1 MGFFKDFKDDMK
13 QAVNELMPGNDEM
26 VNEYDDEDM
35 VNTLEDEDAEAV
47 TSQKEA
53 AVAGEEDSDDL
64 DLSGLEDIQIDEE
77 DLQDPFEEEQAMP
90 EQKEA
95 VSQAA
100 ADTNDIAALVD
111 LLTPKTEEAK
121 TEDKKAEDTKAE
133 EAEAEKAET
142 AKENTSVPP
151 VTEEAV
157 QNETKAQEES
167 HMAEDKIIELSPK
180 AEQEEPKMEVSAAPV
195 DDGEVSD
202 STTYIT
208 KGTRIEGNLFT
219 DGSVD
224 IIGTVEGDV
233 NCYGK
238 LIVSGGINGKVN
250 ASEVY
255 ANAAK
260 ITGEIVSTGSVKI
273 GVGSVIIGNIEA
285 QSAVIA
291 GAINGDLDVKGPV
304 IVDSTAVIMGNIKS
318 RSVQINNGAVIEGFC
333 SQCYSDIDV
342 KSFFA

>member
-35 VNTLEDEDAEAV
+35 VNTLEDEDTEAV

-53 AVAGEEDSDDL
+53 AFAGEKDSDDL

-77 DLQDPFEEEQAMP
+77 DLQDPFEEEQAVP
-90 EQKEA
+90 EQQEA
-95 VSQAA
+95 ASQAA

-111 LLTPKTEEAK
+111 LLTTKTEEAK

-133 EAEAEKAET
+133 TEKADT

-180 AEQEEPKMEVSAAPV
+180 AEREEPKMEVSAAPV
-195 DDGEVSD
+195 EDGEVSD

-238 LIVSGGINGKVN
+238 LVVSGGINGKVN

-273 GVGSVIIGNIEA
+273 GVGSVIVGNIEA

>member
-35 VNTLEDEDAEAV
+35 VNTLEDEDTEAV

-77 DLQDPFEEEQAMP
+77 DLQDPFEEEQAVP
-90 EQKEA
+90 EQPEA
-95 VSQAA
+95 ASQAA

-111 LLTPKTEEAK
+111 LLTTKTEEAK

-133 EAEAEKAET
+133 TEKADT

-157 QNETKAQEES
+157 QNETKTQEES

-180 AEQEEPKMEVSAAPV
+180 AEREEPKMEVSAAPV
-195 DDGEVSD
+195 EDGEVSD

-238 LIVSGGINGKVN
+238 LVVSGGINGKVN

-273 GVGSVIIGNIEA
+273 GVGSVIVGNIEA

>member
-35 VNTLEDEDAEAV
+35 VNTLEDEDTEAV

-77 DLQDPFEEEQAMP
+77 DLQDPFEEEQTMP
-90 EQKEA
+90 EQTEA
-95 VSQAA
+95 ASQAA

-111 LLTPKTEEAK
+111 LLTTKTEEAK

-133 EAEAEKAET
+133 TEKADT
-142 AKENTSVPP
+142 AKENTSIPP

-180 AEQEEPKMEVSAAPV
+180 AETEEPKMEVSAAPAE
-195 DDGEVSD
+195 DGEVSD

-273 GVGSVIIGNIEA
+273 GVGSVIVGNIEA

>member
-35 VNTLEDEDAEAV
+35 VNTLEDEDTGVSDSMETQVKSAG
-47 TSQKEA
+47 S
-53 AVAGEEDSDDL
+53 GEEDPDDM
-64 DLSGLEDIQIDEE
+64 DLSGLEDIQIEEE
-77 DLQDPFEEEQAMP
+77 DLQDPFEEEADSL
-90 EQKEA
+90 EQK
-95 VSQAA
+95 QTT
-100 ADTNDIAALVD
+100 ADTNDIAALVE
-111 LLTPKTEEAK
+111 LLTVNTKETKEEEPEVKVAETAEPEKPEATAEAVQEEAK
-121 TEDKKAEDTKAE
+121 PQE
-133 EAEAEKAET
+133 
-142 AKENTSVPP
+142 
-151 VTEEAV
+151 
-157 QNETKAQEES
+157 ETKAQEDNL
-167 HMAEDKIIELSPK
+167 MKEDKVIELSTK
-180 AEQEEPKMEVSAAPV
+180 VDTEEPKKELPTPSVEE
-195 DDGEVSD
+195 DEISD

-208 KGTRIEGNLFT
+208 KGTRIEGNIFT

-224 IIGTVEGDV
+224 IIGTVQGDV

-238 LIVSGGINGKVN
+238 LIVSGGITGKVN

-260 ITGEIVSTGSVKI
+260 VTGEIVSTGSVKI

-342 KSFFA
+342 NSFFA

>member
-35 VNTLEDEDAEAV
+35 VNTLEDEDTEAV

-90 EQKEA
+90 EQTEA
-95 VSQAA
+95 ASQAA

-111 LLTPKTEEAK
+111 LLTTKTEEAK
-121 TEDKKAEDTKAE
+121 TEDKKTEDTKAE
-133 EAEAEKAET
+133 PEKADT

-151 VTEEAV
+151 VTEAAV

-195 DDGEVSD
+195 EDGEVSD

-219 DGSVD
+219 DGSID

-238 LIVSGGINGKVN
+238 LVVSGGINGKVN

-273 GVGSVIIGNIEA
+273 GVGSVIVGNIEA

>member
-35 VNTLEDEDAEAV
+35 VNTLEDEDTEAV

-77 DLQDPFEEEQAMP
+77 DLQDPFEEEQAVP
-90 EQKEA
+90 EQPEA
-95 VSQAA
+95 ASQAA

-111 LLTPKTEEAK
+111 LLTTKTEEAK

-133 EAEAEKAET
+133 TEKADT

-180 AEQEEPKMEVSAAPV
+180 AEREEPKMEVSAAPV
-195 DDGEVSD
+195 EDGEVSD

-238 LIVSGGINGKVN
+238 LVVSGGINGKVN

-273 GVGSVIIGNIEA
+273 GVGSVIVGNIEA